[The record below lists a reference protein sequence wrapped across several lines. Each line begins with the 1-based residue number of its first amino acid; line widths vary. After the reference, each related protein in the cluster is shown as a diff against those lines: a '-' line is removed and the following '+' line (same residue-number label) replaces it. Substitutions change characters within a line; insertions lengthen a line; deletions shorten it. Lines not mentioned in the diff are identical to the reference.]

1 MSEKVNKMIN
11 KHGRLYDLPKPVLRK
26 IRKLKR
32 DYNLRLTDTLF
43 LIDRAAEKYYNQ
55 MNELSDKIEKELAN
69 EQD

>member
-26 IRKLKR
+26 IRKLKQQYKL
-32 DYNLRLTDTLF
+32 DLTQTLY
-43 LIDRAAEKYYNQ
+43 LVDRAAEKYYNQ
-55 MNELSDKIEKELAN
+55 MNELSDKIEKELTN